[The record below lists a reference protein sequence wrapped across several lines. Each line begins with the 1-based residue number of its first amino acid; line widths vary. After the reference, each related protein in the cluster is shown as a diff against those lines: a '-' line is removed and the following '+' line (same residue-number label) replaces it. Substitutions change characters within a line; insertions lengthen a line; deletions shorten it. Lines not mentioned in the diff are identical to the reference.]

1 MTQKLADTNETRGC
15 LSMDSV
21 RTSEPMTVA
30 TQEYAR
36 RIGDEGYI
44 RDEDVVANAGSGYAS
59 EDVVL

>member
-1 MTQKLADTNETRGC
+1 
-15 LSMDSV
+15 MDSV

-30 TQEYAR
+30 TQEYAK

-59 EDVVL
+59 EDVLL